1 MNNRLKSLTSIPFL
15 TALALLLLNDFYLKP
30 VFHNA
35 ITGKLSDFCG
45 LFIFPIFWSAL
56 FPKHR
61 LHIYFGTAMAFIF
74 WKSAYADSFI
84 GFFSNNIFPIERV
97 IDPTDLIA
105 LISLPIA
112 WHLSDAAP
120 KRRYVNPYLA
130 GAITFFSF
138 CATSMERHYQ
148 SFEQPQYVLF
158 KASGIMPDTNRY
170 GADYAFH
177 QRDTLIAIEVRQL
190 QTRKPVKDDDFFKT
204 LLLKGLETRLI
215 SEIPNIGSPLPL
227 HKTHHLTI
235 RTGESDDILLF
246 KGSRLNG
253 KFLRKA
259 NGKIRTEGQ
268 YKNGIEDSIWN
279 YYDTAGHLLKKKTFV
294 KGETTHIRHFSS
306 DKMTSSERMLTRA
319 DTIRNKYFHL
329 SALLILS
336 ILMIVLIIRNYR
348 VTHPTY
354 IPVSTGYKFLLSFVL
369 PIGVAISQFILSA
382 MIPDHHSRPFD
393 TIANALFTYVL
404 SLPLFIVI
412 LFATKLR
419 KKIDF
424 LWYILLFALLYNFW
438 LESMMLQKLI
448 SEAL

>member
-1 MNNRLKSLTSIPFL
+1 
-15 TALALLLLNDFYLKP
+15 
-30 VFHNA
+30 
-35 ITGKLSDFCG
+35 
-45 LFIFPIFWSAL
+45 
-56 FPKHR
+56 
-61 LHIYFGTAMAFIF
+61 
-74 WKSAYADSFI
+74 
-84 GFFSNNIFPIERV
+84 
-97 IDPTDLIA
+97 
-105 LISLPIA
+105 
-112 WHLSDAAP
+112 
-120 KRRYVNPYLA
+120 
-130 GAITFFSF
+130 
-138 CATSMERHYQ
+138 MERHYQ